1 MPPSTTNASGKSPMA
16 HEITTGTILIK
27 NGAPLPIGLQ
37 FETEAGVPGWRFV
50 KGFDAPAMNRAIQKT
65 GWTYFCLAGEIKTTV
80 FGIDTQRMVRTAIAR
95 ILIDPRSE
103 NCNSLEITRLVSVGS
118 ARFPLVHYVTVSAQ
132 SRHIQESIFLGG
144 KARPELKTKKF
155 EPPAAAQAIA
165 GEKKALAQEP
175 AKHVRAASV

>member
-1 MPPSTTNASGKSPMA
+1 MPPITANESGKSPMA

-50 KGFDAPAMNRAIQKT
+50 KGFDAHAMNRVIQKT

-80 FGIDTQRMVRTAIAR
+80 FGIDTQRMVRAAIER

-118 ARFPLVHYVTVSAQ
+118 ARFPLVHYVSVSAQ

-144 KARPELKTKKF
+144 TARPELKTKKF
-155 EPPAAAQAIA
+155 EPPAGAQTIAI
-165 GEKKALAQEP
+165 EKKTLAQET

>member
-1 MPPSTTNASGKSPMA
+1 MA

-50 KGFDAPAMNRAIQKT
+50 KGFNAHAMNRAIQKT

-80 FGIDTQRMVRTAIAR
+80 FGIDTQRMVRTAIER

-144 KARPELKTKKF
+144 GRARPELKTKKI
-155 EPPAAAQAIA
+155 EPPVGAQAIA
-165 GEKKALAQEP
+165 SEKKALAQEP